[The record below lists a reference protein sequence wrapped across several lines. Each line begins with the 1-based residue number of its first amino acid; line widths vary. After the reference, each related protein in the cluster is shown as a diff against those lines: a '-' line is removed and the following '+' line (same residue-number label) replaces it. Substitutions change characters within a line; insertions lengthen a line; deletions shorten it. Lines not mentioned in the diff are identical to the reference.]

1 MDAVIEASAAVLQ
14 NESHLSPSVLC
25 TVFIYPP
32 GVWVKQ
38 EPGETLNTN
47 THQTNRRF
55 ISKSSN
61 PPREVTTG
69 VSGQRVEDEVQGREF
84 DSHGLSQRGMNQQ
97 ERI

>member
-47 THQTNRRF
+47 THTKQ
-55 ISKSSN
+55 
-61 PPREVTTG
+61 TG
-69 VSGQRVEDEVQGREF
+69 VSFQ
-84 DSHGLSQRGMNQQ
+84 SHQIHPEKSRLVFQDTGWRMRFRGENLTPMV
-97 ERI
+97 